1 MQKASFDSYAKDYD
15 AHFTFSKIGEIQRN
29 IVYLRLRPLL
39 SKQHRVLEINCGTGY
54 DALLLANQV
63 ESYLA
68 TDLSAEMIK
77 VATEKRQDAQSK
89 GVKFKQC
96 SIQQLESELDT
107 CNFVF
112 SNFGGLNCLSPN
124 DLKAFAANC
133 AQKLP
138 KGADLFFVIMGK
150 KCVSERMYF
159 FMRGKFKSV
168 FRRVS
173 EAGVPTKIN
182 EQEFTTWYYAPKEI
196 AKVFCPT
203 FACLG
208 ASATALLVPPSYVNP
223 FFEKRNRLLYIL
235 AALDRILTTFKW
247 TANYGDHYCI
257 HLKKQS

>member
-15 AHFTFSKIGEIQRN
+15 AHFTFSRIGEIQRN
-29 IVYLRLRPLL
+29 IVYSRLRPLL

-68 TDLSAEMIK
+68 TDVSVEMIK
-77 VATEKRQDAQSK
+77 AANEKLKDTYNKS
-89 GVKFKQC
+89 VKFKQC
-96 SIQQLESELDT
+96 SIQKLDKELDT

-133 AQKLP
+133 IEKLP
-138 KGADLFFVIMGK
+138 NEADLFFVIMGK

-159 FMRGKFKSV
+159 FTKGKFKSV
-168 FRRVS
+168 FRRIS
-173 EAGVPTKIN
+173 DAGVPTKIN
-182 EQEFTTWYYAPKEI
+182 EQEFTTWYYAPNEI
-196 AKVFCPT
+196 AKLFCPA
-203 FACLG
+203 FECLS
-208 ASATALLVPPSYVNP
+208 ASSTALLVPPSYLNP
-223 FFEKRNRLLYIL
+223 FFENRNRLLNFL
-235 AALDRILTTFKW
+235 AALDRIFTTFKW

-257 HLKKQS
+257 HLKKRL